1 MHVLVTG
8 GAGFIGSHT
17 CLHLLENGVDVTA
30 FDNFCNSS
38 PEALRRVQELAGR
51 RLQVVE
57 GDVRDTAALHVI
69 LNGPTPVDAVVHFAG
84 LKAVGESVA
93 EPVRYYDNN
102 VVGTL
107 HLIEAMQRANVFT
120 LVFSS
125 TATVYGNPAPEH
137 LPLKETAPCGQT
149 HSPYAT
155 SKWMV
160 ERCLADLHLAQPHWR
175 IARLRYFNPVGAHPS
190 GRIGE
195 NPLGTP
201 NNLMPF
207 VSQVASG
214 VRPTL
219 SIFGGDYP
227 TPDGTGVRDYIHV
240 MDLAEGHVATLKY
253 LATRKEGELLT
264 LNLGT
269 GEGRSVLEVVHT
281 FEAVTGQ
288 AIPYQIVPRRSGD
301 VPAYY
306 ANAAQAQKMLQWHA
320 TRTLED
326 MCADTWRWQAAN
338 PCGYQNESNAI

>member
-8 GAGFIGSHT
+8 GAGYIGSHT
-17 CLHLLENGVDVTA
+17 SLHLLESGADVTVI
-30 FDNFCNSS
+30 DNFCNSS

-51 RLQVVE
+51 KLRSVA
-57 GDVRDTAALHVI
+57 GDVRDAAAL
-69 LNGPTPVDAVVHFAG
+69 DAVFSGPAPIDAVLHFAG

-93 EPVRYYDNN
+93 APVRYYDNN
-102 VVGTL
+102 LGGTL
-107 HLIEAMQRANVFT
+107 SLIQAMQRAQVHT

-125 TATVYGNPAPEH
+125 TATVYGDPVPEH
-137 LPLKETAPCGQT
+137 LPLTETAPCGYT

-160 ERCLADLHLAQPHWR
+160 ERCLADLHAAQPHWR

-195 NPLGTP
+195 NPRGIP

-207 VSQVASG
+207 VSQVACG
-214 VRPTL
+214 ARPML

-227 TPDGTGVRDYIHV
+227 THDGTGVRDYIHV
-240 MDLAEGHVATLKY
+240 TDLAAGHAATLQY
-253 LATRKEGELLT
+253 LARTNSGELLT

-269 GEGRSVLEVVHT
+269 GQSHSVLDVVRA
-281 FEAVTGQ
+281 FEAASGRAV
-288 AIPYQIVPRRSGD
+288 PYQIAARRAGD

-306 ANAAQAQKMLQWHA
+306 ADATLAKKLLAWQT
-320 TRTLED
+320 TRTLQD
-326 MCADTWRWQAAN
+326 MCADTWRWQLAN
-338 PCGYQNESNAI
+338 PQGYAE

>member
-8 GAGFIGSHT
+8 GAGYIGSHT
-17 CLHLLENGVDVTA
+17 CLCLLEEGFNVTVI
-30 FDNFCNSS
+30 DNFHNSS
-38 PEALRRVQELAGR
+38 PEALRRVQAMAGR
-51 RLQVVE
+51 SLNMIE
-57 GDVRDTAALHVI
+57 GDVRDAGALDAAFT
-69 LNGPTPVDAVVHFAG
+69 GPRIDAVIHFAG

-93 EPVRYYDNN
+93 EPMLYYDNN
-102 VVGTL
+102 VAGTL
-107 HLIEAMQRANVFT
+107 NLLQAMQRAQVST

-125 TATVYGNPAPEH
+125 SSTVYGDPDPKH

-160 ERCLADLHLAQPHWR
+160 ERCLADLHAAQPQWR

-195 NPLGTP
+195 NPNGKP
-201 NNLMPF
+201 NNLMPYI
-207 VSQVASG
+207 SQVACGSL
-214 VRPTL
+214 PML

-227 TPDGTGVRDYIHV
+227 THDGTGVRDYIHV

-253 LATRKEGELLT
+253 LASNPGGNLLT

-269 GEGRSVLEVVHT
+269 GQGCSVLDVVKA
-281 FEAVTGQ
+281 FEAASGQ
-288 AIPYQIVPRRSGD
+288 AIPYQIAARRPGD

-306 ANAAQAQKMLQWHA
+306 ADSTQAQELLHWRAK
-320 TRTLED
+320 RTLHD
-326 MCADTWRWQAAN
+326 MCADAWRWQAAN
-338 PCGYQNESNAI
+338 PQGYASEPS